1 MAFLPLFASG
11 SAEAFVFA
19 GRWPE
24 LTIGWTI
31 FWGAVLDG
39 GNEERAWDG
48 FWKTGGLEVES
59 EEGKGTTFRVM
70 LPARKWETLR
80 TDDPTLTSEPPDVYA
95 NTHQEVHYENK
106 HRP

>member
-1 MAFLPLFASG
+1 
-11 SAEAFVFA
+11 
-19 GRWPE
+19 
-24 LTIGWTI
+24 
-31 FWGAVLDG
+31 
-39 GNEERAWDG
+39 
-48 FWKTGGLEVES
+48 
-59 EEGKGTTFRVM
+59 M